1 VTLLSPLLRLL
12 PRGGAILCLHGIRS
26 GAQPDGGGIHVDA
39 TCFAG
44 VLEVAGTVGSIV
56 PLSELV
62 QRHAGRRSTSGL
74 VAISFDDACL
84 SVLRLAAP
92 LLRAKGAPASVFAVR
107 AAAESGGAYWWDRL
121 SLLEPRLMPQ
131 ERERLAGAVGLQ
143 GGMPPDGG
151 VGVRD
156 AIVARHRGALPEA
169 AAEVFAAAESRLGQ
183 VPDYDRSMTTTEL
196 VELARDPLFDVGV
209 HTVTHRVL
217 PLLSDAEIHHE
228 IADCHVWLLE
238 EIRSPLPL
246 LAIPYGLRDDRTRRI
261 AIDAGMQD
269 VLRIAP
275 RTVRGGNT
283 ATGYPRFMVSER
295 RSGWKLG
302 AGLAGVQEIARA
314 LRVRPGPDDPV
325 MPAA

>member
-1 VTLLSPLLRLL
+1 VTPLSPLLRLL

-39 TCFAG
+39 SRFAG

-62 QRHAGRRSTSGL
+62 DRHSKGRSTSGL
-74 VAISFDDACL
+74 VAITFDDACL

-92 LLRAKGAPASVFAVR
+92 LLRAHGAPATVFAVR

-121 SLLEPRLMPQ
+121 SLLEPGLLPE
-131 ERERLAGAVGLQ
+131 ERERLACAVGL
-143 GGMPPDGG
+143 PDGVAADG
-151 VGVRD
+151 GARVRD

-169 AAEVFAAAESRLGQ
+169 AAAVFTAAEGRLRQ
-183 VPDYDRSMTTTEL
+183 VPDYDRSMATTEL

-209 HTVTHRVL
+209 HTVTHRAL

-246 LAIPYGLRDDRTRRI
+246 LAIPFGLRDDRTRRI

-275 RTVRGGNT
+275 RTVRRDTT

-302 AGLAGVQEIARA
+302 AGLAGLQEIARA
-314 LRVRPGPDDPV
+314 LGVRPGPDDPV
-325 MPAA
+325 MPGA